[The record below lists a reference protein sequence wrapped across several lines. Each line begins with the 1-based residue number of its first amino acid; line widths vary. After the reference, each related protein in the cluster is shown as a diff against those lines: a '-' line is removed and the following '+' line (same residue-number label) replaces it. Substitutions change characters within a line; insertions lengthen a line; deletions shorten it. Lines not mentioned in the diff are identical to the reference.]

1 MLKNKILLS
10 SPHMGGG
17 EKKYI
22 DKAFK
27 DNWIAPLGENV
38 DGFESD
44 LADFSGSVG
53 GASVVT
59 SGTAAIHLGLSLLGV
74 GKDDIVF
81 APSFTFVAS
90 VNPIVYQGAVPVF
103 IDSEPETW
111 NMSPKALE
119 RALLEAKK
127 NNKLPKAIIV
137 VNLYGQMA
145 KYDEILNLAEK
156 YAVPVLEDA
165 AESLGSVYKGRKS
178 GTLGT
183 IGIFSF
189 NGNKIITTSGGGALI
204 SSDKTIVDRSRFLAT
219 QAKDAAPYYQHST
232 IGYNYRLSNVLAG
245 IGRGQME
252 VLPQRIERRREIFA
266 NYEEAFKELDVIDMM
281 PELDGFYSNHW
292 LSTLTI
298 TSIDKIEDIVSL
310 INQLDQKGIEARAL
324 WKPMHLQP
332 EFENIK
338 MYNHNESEMAVCEK
352 IFNQGLC
359 LPSGSN
365 MTEDEQKYVIDE
377 LKQIIEGN
385 S

>member
-1 MLKNKILLS
+1 
-10 SPHMGGG
+10 MGGG

-22 DKAFK
+22 DKAFA

-44 LADFSGSVG
+44 LADFSGSIG

-59 SGTAAIHLGLSLLGV
+59 SGTAAIHLGLRLLNV
-74 GKDDIVF
+74 GKEDIVF
-81 APSFTFVAS
+81 VPSFTFVAS
-90 VNPIVYQGAVPVF
+90 VNPIIYQGAVPVF
-103 IDSEPETW
+103 IDSEPDTW
-111 NMSPKALE
+111 NMSPQALEKALI
-119 RALLEAKK
+119 EADK

-145 KYDEILNLAEK
+145 KYDEILSLAKK
-156 YAVPVLEDA
+156 YDIPVLEDA

-189 NGNKIITTSGGGALI
+189 NGNKIITTSGGGALV
-204 SSDKTIVDRSRFLAT
+204 SSDKAIVDRSRFLAT
-219 QAKDAAPYYQHST
+219 QARDAAPYYQHST
-232 IGYNYRLSNVLAG
+232 VGYNYRLSNVLAG

-252 VLPQRIERRREIFA
+252 VLPQRIEKRREIFFK
-266 NYEEAFKELDVIDMM
+266 YQEAFKEVTEIQMM
-281 PELDGFYSNHW
+281 PELEGFYSNHW
-292 LSTLTI
+292 LSTLTLS
-298 TSIDKIEDIVSL
+298 SIDTIEEIVSV
-310 INQLDQKGIEARAL
+310 INRLDKKGIEARAL

-332 EFENIK
+332 EFEDVV
-338 MYNHNESEMAVCEK
+338 MYNHDDSDVAVCEK
-352 IFNQGLC
+352 LFNQGLC

-365 MTEDEQKYVIDE
+365 MSEDEQNYVIDE
-377 LKQIIEGN
+377 LKQILEGN